1 MRSKPYYEP
10 LPRLRQQLP
19 FKAEERLAGWWL
31 VFVGFC
37 LGVAVATTV
46 LVWASPVHAGQIIL
60 GDPAGAAATRSQQE
74 TYDYI
79 QRQWFHEDHE
89 ADRRVYGVNPPGP
102 EIRVYRQPNVNVDG
116 DDDDGD

>member
-19 FKAEERLAGWWL
+19 FKHPVTRAWWRCALAWWL
-31 VFVGFC
+31 AAVL
-37 LGVAVATTV
+37 LGVGGW
-46 LVWASPVHAGQIIL
+46 LVTAHAGQIIL

-102 EIRVYRQPNVNVDG
+102 EIRIYRQPDVNVDG